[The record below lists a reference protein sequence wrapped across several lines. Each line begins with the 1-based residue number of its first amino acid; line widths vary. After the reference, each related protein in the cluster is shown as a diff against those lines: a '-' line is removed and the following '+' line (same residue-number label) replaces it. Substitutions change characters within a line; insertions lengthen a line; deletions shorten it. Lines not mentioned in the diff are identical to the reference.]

1 MTGSLPAHPE
11 PTVVGR
17 PVPGRSGGPLTP
29 EDFEAHLD
37 EFAANIAGSLSP
49 FGQDVEF
56 PLPAE
61 RLGYRHPRPEN
72 RPALAGD

>member
-1 MTGSLPAHPE
+1 MANVSDSRGLVASSVEL
-11 PTVVGR
+11 
-17 PVPGRSGGPLTP
+17 S
-29 EDFEAHLD
+29 FEAHLS
-37 EFAANIAGSLSP
+37 EFAADMAGSLSP

-61 RLGYRHPRPEN
+61 RLGYRHPGPAN